1 MAVSISTIKN
11 WFKRGLRPTESQ
23 FSNTWDSFW
32 HKEDQ
37 IPIENIQN
45 LQQTLEV
52 SKGVKTTYLTLENP
66 VDLRELILLENSQEG
81 DIAVVDNYLHDVVH
95 FIRKS
100 DGWERITPFN
110 VQCVLRK
117 NNTTGKFDL
126 LDNTTHRPI
135 GARFIITDPFGTG
148 SFQFAVCY
156 PNADNVVGSLL
167 ATADESDGSKGYII
181 GGSVGGRI
189 GIMRITATNGFPI
202 KINID
207 NSNLTFVNTSSD
219 NIPNSYFSYT
229 FDTSTDIVTINH
241 PEVKMSRN
249 LAPTIVLNEAS
260 VGSHPLMIT
269 SYDATSVS
277 FRLNTTSDLV
287 LNSVPS
293 CIIYRQGTYTVPI
306 DLLEATGNYWIN
318 GGGQSKERLN
328 VLHLNQENTASFD
341 QPHVLQGAFTV
352 EFGVNNIQSGVV
364 QSMLG
369 HSSSALG
376 DNTFYFNGTRPI
388 LTLNGTTFG
397 ENSNL
402 DATVAEDNFVRLRRD
417 ADNDIFIKLNDHPE
431 TLIGNSDYTWTID
444 EIFKGAQASAH
455 IGYIRNLRIGNEYY
469 NFAEQTGLVGA
480 SVYNSGYNPR
490 TFTVVQGNSERTI
503 WGTL

>member
-1 MAVSISTIKN
+1 MAVSISKIKN
-11 WFKRGLRPTESQ
+11 WFKKGLKPTESQ
-23 FSNTWDSFW
+23 YSHTWDSFW
-32 HKEDQ
+32 HKDDQ
-37 IPIENIQN
+37 ISIENIQN
-45 LQQTLEV
+45 LQQTLEE
-52 SKGVKTTYLTLENP
+52 SKGVKTTYITLENP

-81 DIAVVDNYLHDVVH
+81 DIAVVENYLHDVVH
-95 FIRKS
+95 FVRKN

-156 PNADNVVGSLL
+156 PNADNVVGSLV

-202 KINID
+202 RLGY
-207 NSNLTFVNTSSD
+207 NSSTQTYSVTNSSND
-219 NIPNSYFSYT
+219 NIPSSSIAVDNSDMPDQLYISHPDFSLSRNIVT
-229 FDTSTDIVTINH
+229 DIKIGSSTDIGAVITDDNPNNIEIEIN
-241 PEVKMSRN
+241 R
-249 LAPTIVLNEAS
+249 PTEFM
-260 VGSHPLMIT
+260 PPIT
-269 SYDATSVS
+269 
-277 FRLNTTSDLV
+277 L
-287 LNSVPS
+287 
-293 CIIYRQGTYTVPI
+293 YRHGTYTVPI
-306 DLLEATGNYWIN
+306 EHLDATGNYWIS
-318 GGGQSKERLN
+318 GGGQSKERIN

-341 QPHVLQGAFTV
+341 QPHILQGEFTI
-352 EFGVNNIQSGVV
+352 EFGVNNIQPGVI

-369 HSSSALG
+369 HSGSTVG
-376 DNTFYFNGTRPI
+376 DNTFFFNGTRPF

-397 ENSNL
+397 EDISV
-402 DATVAEDNFVRLRRD
+402 DAAVEVDNFIRLRRD
-417 ADNDIFIKLNDHPE
+417 AANDIFIKLNDHPE

-469 NFAEQTGLVGA
+469 NFEEQTGLVGT
-480 SVYNSGYNPR
+480 SVYNSSYNPR
-490 TFTVVQGNSERTI
+490 TFTVVQGNVERAI